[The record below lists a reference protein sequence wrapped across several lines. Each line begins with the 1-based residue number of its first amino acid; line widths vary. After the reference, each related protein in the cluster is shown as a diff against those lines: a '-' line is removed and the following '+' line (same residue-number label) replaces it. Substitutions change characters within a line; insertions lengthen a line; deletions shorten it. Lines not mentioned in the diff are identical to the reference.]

1 MIITSCDGRIL
12 KMGNCNSIA
21 LRYIYNVKVGAT
33 FYFSK
38 YKTNLLR
45 YFIFIS
51 SCKMKDNIERIT
63 NDRTDT

>member
-1 MIITSCDGRIL
+1 
-12 KMGNCNSIA
+12 MGNCNSIA
-21 LRYIYNVKVGAT
+21 LRCIYKQVGAT

-51 SCKMKDNIERIT
+51 NCKMKDNIERIT

>member
-21 LRYIYNVKVGAT
+21 LRCIYKQVGAT

-51 SCKMKDNIERIT
+51 NCKMKDNIERIT